1 MYKKVTNKD
10 RVMSQIEFVINEI
23 NFAIETK
30 KGCPR

>member
-23 NFAIETK
+23 NFAIETT
-30 KGCPR
+30 